1 MGYFSRLFRLFC
13 LSLTWPPSC
22 TASHPLSSYEK
33 LLPVCSHPD
42 WGFAVVLPLPVF
54 LASQMLQLPSTTFPA
69 SLPILQ
75 PFQKRAERTFLSS
88 HFCLFCCCCYL
99 GPSYLPTIFANAQ
112 SFSQSSLRQNKG
124 RKEEKKKFPV
134 GADHGIFQWQLPKC
148 FAVIL
153 KQRSIPSSTTVSSK
167 VFEIKFP
174 ILLGPSYKHQL

>member
-1 MGYFSRLFRLFC
+1 MRNSCLFAVTQTEVLLLFSLFQCFLLPKCFNFRPQLSQHPCQLYSPFRKEQREPFC
-13 LSLTWPPSC
+13 L
-22 TASHPLSSYEK
+22 
-33 LLPVCSHPD
+33 
-42 WGFAVVLPLPVF
+42 
-54 LASQMLQLPSTTFPA
+54 
-69 SLPILQ
+69 PIS
-75 PFQKRAERTFLSS
+75 A
-88 HFCLFCCCCYL
+88 LFCCCCYL